1 MFPLTLFFVL
11 ALVLV
16 LVLLVLVLV
25 LLVLVL
31 VLLMLVLVL
40 VLVLLVL
47 VLVLVFVLVLV
58 LVLVAEL
65 WTGFCTGDIVLVLL
79 VLVLVAELWT
89 GDIVLV
95 AELWIGFC
103 PDGIDGAVAEDAE
116 FEKPASVVVTRSSA
130 VRTVVPTGTGMDV
143 MVMRCSS
150 TMRQVAVAAPV
161 RWAHDSLKY

>member
-47 VLVLVFVLVLV
+47 LVLVFVLV